1 MKEYAPP
8 SPPPGPGG
16 GFARTP
22 WHELPPGLAALI
34 RPRIDAIV
42 AEMIEAIRVEV
53 APYRRPL
60 ESAVGRDL
68 AESIRRALHQFAE
81 LIEHPDSPQDHHLRH
96 FRELGRVEFRSGR
109 TTDGIQAAFRVGARV
124 GSRRY
129 AEVLQAAAL
138 PAELV
143 LPLHEAVLVHINAL
157 SNEAVA
163 GFRAERLRSEGELK
177 RARRTLAERL
187 LEPPGPGDGRPS
199 PEPLAER
206 AGWPLPRTL
215 ACLLVRPGD
224 GRLAVPG
231 AETGLLSARRGNDLV
246 LIVPLPEPH
255 GDAGEGQAGPL
266 GRIRTALR
274 GRTAALGP
282 AVTPDDAWLSLQCAR
297 AALDRRT
304 GTGMGAGAGAVAGLG
319 AGVAAG
325 AAAGVGLFGGEFV
338 LAEEEL
344 GELHLLRAAP
354 VGRLLAGRVLAP
366 LAELPRGRADRLAE
380 TLEALLM
387 SWGRTAPEVARVLGV
402 HPQTARRRLHR
413 LDALFGERLADPAF
427 RFEALLAL
435 RTRSL
440 LGERRP

>member
-1 MKEYAPP
+1 
-8 SPPPGPGG
+8 
-16 GFARTP
+16 
-22 WHELPPGLAALI
+22 
-34 RPRIDAIV
+34 
-42 AEMIEAIRVEV
+42 MIEAIRVEV

-60 ESAVGRDL
+60 DSAFGRDL
-68 AESIRRALHQFAE
+68 VEAIRRALHQFAE
-81 LIEHPDSPQDHHLRH
+81 LVEHPDSPQDHHLRH
-96 FRELGRVEFRSGR
+96 FRELGRVEYRSGR

-143 LPLHEAVLVHINAL
+143 LPLHEAVLIHINAL

-187 LEPPGPGDGRPS
+187 LEPPAPGAAHAPGVDRQS
-199 PEPLAER
+199 LEPLAER

-215 ACLLVRPGD
+215 ACLLVRSGG

-231 AETGLLSARRGNDLV
+231 ADAELLTVQRGNDLV
-246 LIVPLPEPH
+246 LIVPLPGP
-255 GDAGEGQAGPL
+255 GAGVEARAGSGGPL
-266 GRIRTALR
+266 DRIRAALR

-282 AVTPDDAWLSLQCAR
+282 AVVPDDAWLSLQCAR
-297 AALDRRT
+297 AALDRRA
-304 GTGMGAGAGAVAGLG
+304 GAGAGVP
-319 AGVAAG
+319 
-325 AAAGVGLFGGEFV
+325 GGDLV

-344 GELHLLRAAP
+344 AELHLLRAAP
-354 VGRLLAGRVLAP
+354 VGRLLAARVLAP

-380 TLEALLM
+380 TLEALLT
-387 SWGRTAPEVARVLGV
+387 SWGRTAPEVARVLGI

-413 LDALFGERLADPAF
+413 LDALLGDRLADPAF

-440 LGERRP
+440 LGEPRP